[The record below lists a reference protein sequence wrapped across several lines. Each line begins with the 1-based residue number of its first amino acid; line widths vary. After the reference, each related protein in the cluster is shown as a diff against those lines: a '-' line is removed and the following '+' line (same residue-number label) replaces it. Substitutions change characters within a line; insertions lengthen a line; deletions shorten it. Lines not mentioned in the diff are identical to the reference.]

1 MTSRSSIVLGCALIL
16 VQLLAAGCSTTPD
29 APLTSV
35 CHLVLF
41 DLADPADQDAFIADN
56 RAAMREIP
64 GIVSVIIGPPLL
76 GDRDIVIDDYDIG
89 LVIEFTSA
97 VAYAD
102 YLDHPTHVELGRTW
116 RSRIARM
123 RIIDVR
129 QAPRQDH

>member
-1 MTSRSSIVLGCALIL
+1 MTPRSSIVFGCALIL
-16 VQLLAAGCSTTPD
+16 VHLLSAGCSTTPD
-29 APLTSV
+29 TPSTGV
-35 CHLVLF
+35 GHLVLF

-76 GDRDIVIDDYDIG
+76 SDREVEIDDFDIG

-102 YLDHPTHVELGRTW
+102 YLNHPAHVELGRTW

-123 RIIDVR
+123 RIVDVR
-129 QAPRQDH
+129 QAPPQDQ